1 MDAEGELV
9 DKPVVPGW
17 LLVKLLLRG
26 VDKLLAADRGHER
39 AGFIGGTCDGAAG
52 ADDGNLAS
60 HEFKYK
66 RHTGKISLS
75 ATSIKAVASN
85 LLTQMSILED

>member
-1 MDAEGELV
+1 MS
-9 DKPVVPGW
+9 GW
-17 LLVKLLLRG
+17 LLAKLLLRG
-26 VDKLLAADRGHER
+26 VDKLLAADRGHEC
-39 AGFIGGTCDGAAG
+39 AGFIGGTCDGASG

-66 RHTGKISLS
+66 RHTGKISSS